1 MYILGECVYRVV
13 LAVCTGCL
21 VAIDGLVVVLPE
33 AVTFFFTC
41 VAEVELTGTKIPGSG
56 TSFMIV
62 VVTVVAALARCFGWK
77 VIFMEAYRQWPR
89 DGRAAACSL
98 PAAVCTNQLFRKCNS
113 KV

>member
-1 MYILGECVYRVV
+1 MDILGECVYMVV

-21 VAIDGLVVVLPE
+21 VAIDGLVLLPE

-41 VAEVELTGTKIPGSG
+41 VAEVELTGTTIPSSG
-56 TSFMIV
+56 TSFIIV
-62 VVTVVAALARCFGWK
+62 VVAVTAALARCFGWK

-89 DGRAAACSL
+89 DGRAACSL
-98 PAAVCTNQLFRKCNS
+98 PAAVCTNQFFRKCNS

>member
-1 MYILGECVYRVV
+1 MYILSECVYRVV

-21 VAIDGLVVVLPE
+21 VAIDGLVVLLPE

-41 VAEVELTGTKIPGSG
+41 VTEVELTNTTIPGSG

-62 VVTVVAALARCFGWK
+62 VVAVMAALARCFGWK

-89 DGRAAACSL
+89 DGRAACSL
-98 PAAVCTNQLFRKCNS
+98 PAAVCTNQFFCKCNS